1 MFELSNRNMNR
12 TGPKYDPFVWN
23 WTEKR
28 LFKPYVY
35 VYDRSRLPKEYK
47 FAVGYPEP
55 IVKNGN
61 KYNSVGGRDIHKLL
75 D

>member
-1 MFELSNRNMNR
+1 LELNR
-12 TGPKYDPFVWN
+12 KKW
-23 WTEKR
+23 

-35 VYDRSRLPKEYK
+35 VCDRSRLPKEYK

-61 KYNSVGGRDIHKLL
+61 KYSSVGAVGGRDIPKLL